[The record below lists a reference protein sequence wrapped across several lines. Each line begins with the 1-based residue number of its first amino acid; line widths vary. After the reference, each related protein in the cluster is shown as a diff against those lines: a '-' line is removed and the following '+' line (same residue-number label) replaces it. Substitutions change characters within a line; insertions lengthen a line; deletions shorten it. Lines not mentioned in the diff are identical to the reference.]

1 MQPERKP
8 LVVYET
14 AMRRA
19 LLAAGVVPYNP
30 KAGIKRTPEWT
41 VTRRIKDR

>member
-1 MQPERKP
+1 MQNERKP

-19 LLAAGVVPYNP
+19 MRAAGIAPNNP
-30 KAGIKRTPEWT
+30 KAGIKRIPTWT
-41 VTRRIKDR
+41 VTRRHKDR